1 MEYSK
6 TFCCITR
13 NNQGNCEAR
22 KGKWFPLAQTPTS
35 IIVFSNER
43 LLIKRQMRG
52 HSCQGLKICQYLR
65 NQIVP
70 NKKPSLLQLC

>member
-1 MEYSK
+1 MECSK

-43 LLIKRQMRG
+43 YPTDKDRYPHIEVE
-52 HSCQGLKICQYLR
+52 STSTEDIVWY
-65 NQIVP
+65 QILG
-70 NKKPSLLQLC
+70 KW